1 MLGSHGAHWR
11 RWVSVFM
18 LYSCPFGL
26 KFSHVR
32 SYHKQATAI
41 MNATAELI
49 DGIMTIPELRLL
61 GNPDLS
67 VVSIFILMLGLLLHA
82 SLTMS
87 PFQVCF
93 DAPKLDTLRVG
104 DEMGKLGWSL
114 NALQSPTCLHIC
126 LTGIHTRKGVISSLV
141 ADLRKSVR
149 AAADGP
155 PPKDGMGAIYGMTGS
170 VPTSMVRRL

>member
-1 MLGSHGAHWR
+1 
-11 RWVSVFM
+11 
-18 LYSCPFGL
+18 
-26 KFSHVR
+26 
-32 SYHKQATAI
+32 

-49 DGIMTIPELRLL
+49 HGISTIPELRLL

-67 VVSIFILMLGLLLHA
+67 VVSVFNLMLCQLLHA
-82 SLTMS
+82 LLIVL
-87 PFQVCF
+87 PHQVCF

-126 LTGIHTRKGVISSLV
+126 LTGIHTRSGVISSLV
-141 ADLRKSVR
+141 TDLRASVR

-170 VPTSMVRRL
+170 VPTSMVCGLTMFYLLFLRSIIMLLFCRLSH

>member
-1 MLGSHGAHWR
+1 
-11 RWVSVFM
+11 
-18 LYSCPFGL
+18 
-26 KFSHVR
+26 
-32 SYHKQATAI
+32 
-41 MNATAELI
+41 
-49 DGIMTIPELRLL
+49 L

-67 VVSIFILMLGLLLHA
+67 VVRILNLMSWLLLHA
-82 SLTMS
+82 SLT
-87 PFQVCF
+87 FWLLQVCF

-104 DEMGKLGWSL
+104 DEMSKLGWSL

-126 LTGIHTRKGVISSLV
+126 LTGIHTRDGVISSLV

-170 VPTSMVRRL
+170 VPTSMVRWL